1 MKRAHVSHPD
11 DERWMVFILHAV
23 GVALVAGAVH
33 LASVLAIPQLAA
45 RDAYARIAQVTA
57 APNGFTPLPRPAPGA
72 EILPRQDP
80 MLARAAC
87 RFDLSEGPVR
97 VRVDLSQLDG
107 LLLLSFHDRQGAT
120 FYATTDRGAW
130 RGRIDVLLV
139 TPLQREEVEA
149 QDPDDEAPQELR
161 LTAPGVEGF
170 VLAGS
175 LALDEADMEAA
186 RRRTSLATCAGEDVR
201 R

>member
-1 MKRAHVSHPD
+1 MKGGRVSSSG
-11 DERWMVFILHAV
+11 DERWMVFLLHAV
-23 GVALVAGAVH
+23 GVAFVAGAVH
-33 LASVLAIPQLAA
+33 LSSVLAIPQLAA
-45 RDAYARIAQVTA
+45 RDAYARIAQA
-57 APNGFTPLPRPAPGA
+57 APAPNAFTPLPRPAPGA

-80 MLARAAC
+80 MLARAVC
-87 RFDLSEGPVR
+87 RFDLSQGPVR
-97 VRVDLSQLDG
+97 VRVDLSAFDG

-130 RGRIDVLLV
+130 RGRIDILLV

-149 QDPDDEAPQELR
+149 QDPDDEATQELR
-161 LTAPGVEGF
+161 LTAPELEGF
-170 VLAGS
+170 ILAGS

-186 RRRTSLATCAGEDVR
+186 RRRTALATCAGEDMR